1 MRVHESFAERF
12 TRALY
17 QGIGLLMIPFLIGHL
32 LWRSIRQPAYR
43 QHWADRFLGRSQRSG
58 HPFQHLDAPRVLW
71 VHAVSV
77 GETRAAAPLVLQW
90 LERDPGH
97 CVVLTYTTPTGAE
110 TGAQL
115 FAPYLEPSSDLVR
128 RGRLV
133 QCPLP
138 YDFSW
143 ACARFLRWSRPSL
156 GVLMETELWP
166 NLLAES
172 DALQIPVVLVNARLS
187 PRSARRLVQWR
198 WLSRPAVMRL
208 TGIAAQ
214 NESDLSG
221 FRQVLSDTPS
231 ASVTAKPHLEVVG
244 NLKFDSAVSTEMTSL
259 GQAWRAQLGLRPI
272 WLAASTRE
280 DEERALLAAWRSATP
295 CPGILVIVPRH
306 PQRFDRVAR
315 FIEEAGFDCLRRSAF
330 PVSPSVDLAHSSSVI
345 LGDSLGE
352 MAAYMAMAD
361 IVLMGGS
368 LMPLGGQNP
377 IEACAAGKPVFFG
390 PHMFNFAQIAR
401 DLVDSGAGVEVSS
414 FEEWLCEGTRLL
426 GQSQALAGRAEMAR
440 AFAVRHRGATM
451 RTFAFMESVS
461 ATDR

>member
-1 MRVHESFAERF
+1 MRVRESFAERLA
-12 TRALY
+12 RGLY
-17 QGIGLLMIPFLIGHL
+17 QGIGVVMIPFLIGHL

-43 QHWADRFLGRSQRSG
+43 QHWVDRFWGRSAHIDS
-58 HPFQHLDAPRVLW
+58 PFQHLDAPRVLW

-90 LERDPGH
+90 LERHPRH
-97 CVVLTYTTPTGAE
+97 CVVLTHTTPTGAE
-110 TGAQL
+110 TGEQL
-115 FAPYLEPSSDLVR
+115 FAPYLDDSSDLAR

-133 QCPLP
+133 QCTLP

-143 ACARFLRWSRPSL
+143 AGARFLRWARPSL

-166 NLLAES
+166 NLLAQS

-208 TGIAAQ
+208 AGIAAQ

-221 FRQVLSDTPS
+221 FRQVLSETPS
-231 ASVTAKPHLEVVG
+231 ASVAAKPHLEVVG
-244 NLKFDSAVSTEMTSL
+244 NLKFDSTVSLEMTAL
-259 GQAWRAQLGLRPI
+259 GQAWRAQLGLTPI

-280 DEERALLAAWRSATP
+280 DEERELLAAWRSDV
-295 CPGILVIVPRH
+295 GRRGVLVIVPRH

-330 PVSPSVDLAHSSSVI
+330 PVSSSSQLALSSCVI

-352 MAAYMAMAD
+352 MSAYMAMAD

-401 DLVDSGAGVEVSS
+401 DLVASDVGVEVTS
-414 FEEWLCEGTRLL
+414 FHDWLREGTRLL
-426 GQSQALAGRAEMAR
+426 DHPQQVAARAERAR
-440 AFAVRHRGATM
+440 AFAARHRGATM
-451 RTFAFMESVS
+451 RTLAFMESVS
-461 ATDR
+461 AAVR

>member
-1 MRVHESFAERF
+1 MRVRESFAERF
-12 TRALY
+12 ARALY
-17 QGIGLLMIPFLIGHL
+17 QGTGVVMIPFLIGHL

-43 QHWADRFLGRSQRSG
+43 RHWIDRFWGRSAHIDG
-58 HPFQHLDAPRVLW
+58 PFPHLDAPEVLW

-90 LERDPGH
+90 LERDPRH
-97 CVVLTYTTPTGAE
+97 CVVLTHTTPTGAE

-115 FAPYLEPSSDLVR
+115 FAPYFDTSSDLAR

-133 QCPLP
+133 QSPLP

-143 ACARFLRWSRPSL
+143 ACARFLRWARPSL

-166 NLLAES
+166 NLLAQS
-172 DALQIPVVLVNARLS
+172 DVLQIPVVLVNARLS

-208 TGIAAQ
+208 SGIAAQ
-214 NESDLSG
+214 NESDLIG
-221 FRQVLSDTPS
+221 FRQVLSDAPS
-231 ASVTAKPHLEVVG
+231 VGGVAKPRLEVVG
-244 NLKFDSAVSTEMTSL
+244 NLKFDSAVSSEMNAL
-259 GQAWRAQLGLRPI
+259 GQTWRAPLGLTPI

-280 DEERALLAAWRSATP
+280 DEERALLAAWRSDAARR
-295 CPGILVIVPRH
+295 GVLVIVPRH

-315 FIEEAGFDCLRRSAF
+315 FIEEAGFACLRRSAF
-330 PVSPSVDLAHSSSVI
+330 PVSPPTQLPPSSYVI

-377 IEACAAGKPVFFG
+377 IEACAAGRPVFFG

-401 DLVDSGAGVEVSS
+401 DLVESGAGVEVSS
-414 FEEWLCEGTRLL
+414 FEEWLREGARLL
-426 GQSQALAGRAEMAR
+426 DHPQEVAARAEKAR
-440 AFAVRHRGATM
+440 AFAARHRGATM
-451 RTFAFMESVS
+451 RTIAFMESVS
-461 ATDR
+461 AAVR